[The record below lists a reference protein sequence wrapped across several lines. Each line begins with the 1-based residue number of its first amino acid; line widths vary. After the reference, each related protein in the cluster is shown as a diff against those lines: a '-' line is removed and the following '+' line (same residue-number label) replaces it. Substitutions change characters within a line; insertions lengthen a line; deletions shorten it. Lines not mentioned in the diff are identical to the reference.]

1 VSRHARALEQLN
13 VPTVAGAGS
22 NIVGYATGYDFL
34 YSNGM
39 PIRYVGF
46 PFPVAGQPK
55 AVHHRY
61 VFESNDCVSGKP
73 MMQAIIDALT
83 KPLTEKEQLSGEAPE
98 AKAEPRLLPPDTEDN
113 LQRFFKQKDWTDYLP
128 ITLPTE
134 SSVAAMLNGTS
145 HKADEVVKTLS
156 WPGGSRPLTVEKVA
170 VCAVMAGAS
179 PEYFP
184 LILALSTAV
193 PFGNSTT
200 SMANMIVVNGPIR
213 NQLKMNYGGNA
224 MGPHNEVNAT
234 VGRTFTILS
243 KTAGNLHAGVTT
255 WSSLGSNLQYNNIC
269 IAENEEALPEGWDPI
284 HVQMGRNRTD
294 SVVTVGTG
302 WSYISSVGEVQRSYP
317 AQMLI
322 RDYMRSLSGQGGA
335 TVVMDPTVAALLKET
350 QGFKTKADLSKWLA
364 DNVEKTV
371 ASFFGNGVI
380 ATFSA
385 SLAFQGL
392 EPYSTWMKGPP
403 ETLIKPFNAKNVQ
416 VVVVGGK
423 IQTTWFVTDF
433 RMSRGESVDGW
444 K

>member
-1 VSRHARALEQLN
+1 
-13 VPTVAGAGS
+13 VAGAGS
-22 NIVGYATGYDFL
+22 NIVGYATGYDFM

-55 AVHHRY
+55 AVHHGY
-61 VFESNDCVSGKP
+61 VFEGKDTVSGKP
-73 MMQAIIDALT
+73 MMQTIIDALT
-83 KPLTEKEQLSGEAPE
+83 KPLTEKEKISGEAPE
-98 AKAEPRLLPPDTEDN
+98 AKLEPRLLPPDTEEN
-113 LQRFFKQKDWTDYLP
+113 LQRLFKQKDWTDYLP

-134 SSVAAMLNGTS
+134 ARVAAMLKGTS
-145 HKADEVVKTLS
+145 RKPDEVVKNLN
-156 WPGGSRPLTVEKVA
+156 WPGGSRKLTVEKVA

-179 PEYFP
+179 PEHFP
-184 LILALSTAV
+184 LILAVATSV

-200 SMANMIVVNGPIR
+200 SMANMILVNGPIR

-234 VGRTFTILS
+234 VGRSFTLMS
-243 KTAGNLHAGVTT
+243 KTAGNLHANVTT

-269 IAENEEALPEGWDPI
+269 IAENEEALPEGWAPL
-284 HVQMGRNRTD
+284 HVQMGLNPTD
-294 SVVTVGTG
+294 SAVTVGTG

-335 TVVMDPTVAALLKET
+335 TIVMDPTVAALLKDT
-350 QGFKTKADLSKWLA
+350 QGFKTKTDLSQWLA
-364 DNVEKTV
+364 DNVEKTA

-380 ATFSA
+380 ATFAA
-385 SLAFQGL
+385 SMAFQGL
-392 EPYSTWMKGPP
+392 EPYKTWMSGPP
-403 ETLIKPFNAKNVQ
+403 ETLIKPFNPKNIQ
-416 VVVVGGK
+416 IVVVGGK

-433 RMSRGESVDGW
+433 RLGRGVPVDTW